1 MTLFGRTLD
10 GQEIA
15 SLVFML
21 MVLVLWIG
29 AWRGERGWRNWVKRT
44 PEGRDARRSAG
55 VEGREPPPP
64 TQTGPRDPLRPW
76 D

>member
-1 MTLFGRTLD
+1 MTVFGRTLD

-21 MVLVLWIG
+21 LVLVLWIG
-29 AWRGERGWRNWVKRT
+29 ALRKERGWKSWINRS

-55 VEGREPPPP
+55 VDVKEPAPPAAP
-64 TQTGPRDPLRPW
+64 GPRDPRRPW
-76 D
+76 G